1 VGAKLNNMIESPEE
15 IKKDLTY
22 EEIIH
27 HLFENNGKEYNL
39 HKASEECQ
47 ELGLVLN
54 QYLLKPT
61 KVDEQ
66 EIIDEIGDVIIR
78 LEILKKMF
86 PKDKIEERVA
96 YKLSKYQEY
105 IDHQTYTK
113 I

>member
-1 VGAKLNNMIESPEE
+1 MEN
-15 IKKDLTY
+15 KKSN
-22 EEIIH
+22 EEIIQY
-27 HLFENNGKEYNL
+27 LFENNGEQYNL

-54 QYLLKPT
+54 QYILKPT
-61 KVDEQ
+61 KVDKQ
-66 EIIDEIGDVIIR
+66 EIIDEIGDVMIR

-86 PKDKIEERVA
+86 SIEDINKRVD

-105 IDHQTYTK
+105 IDHKSYSK

>member
-1 VGAKLNNMIESPEE
+1 M
-15 IKKDLTY
+15 TR
-22 EEIIH
+22 EEIIQY
-27 HLFENNGKEYNL
+27 LFENNGYKYNL

-54 QYLLKPT
+54 QKLLKPG
-61 KVDEQ
+61 KVDDQ

-86 PKDKIEERVA
+86 PADKIEERVDF
-96 YKLSKYQEY
+96 KLSNYQSY
-105 IDHQTYTK
+105 IDHKTYNE

>member
-1 VGAKLNNMIESPEE
+1 MAIKSEEE
-15 IKKDLTY
+15 ITKILIQ
-22 EEIIH
+22 EEILE
-27 HLFENNGKEYNL
+27 HLYKNNGKQYNL

-86 PKDKIEERVA
+86 PIDKINDRVA

-105 IDHQTYTK
+105 IDHQKYEN

>member
-1 VGAKLNNMIESPEE
+1 MNQEQ
-15 IKKDLTY
+15 
-22 EEIIH
+22 IIQ
-27 HLFENNGKEYNL
+27 HLFEKNGKQYNL

-54 QYLLKPT
+54 QYLLKPN

-78 LEILKKMF
+78 LEVLKKMF
-86 PKDKIEERVA
+86 PQDKIDERVA

-105 IDHQTYTK
+105 IDHEKYDK

>member
-1 VGAKLNNMIESPEE
+1 MNN
-15 IKKDLTY
+15 
-22 EEIIH
+22 EEIIQY
-27 HLFENNGKEYNL
+27 LADNNGSRYNL

-54 QYLLKPT
+54 QFLLKPQ
-61 KVDEQ
+61 KVQEQ

-78 LEILKKMF
+78 LEILKKMY
-86 PKDKIEERVA
+86 PMDKITERVN

-105 IDHQTYTK
+105 IDHEKYAN

>member
-1 VGAKLNNMIESPEE
+1 MGKPAEE
-15 IKKDLTY
+15 LKRELTQ
-22 EEIIH
+22 EEIID
-27 HLFENNGKEYNL
+27 HLFVNNGEKYNL

-61 KVDEQ
+61 KVDQQ

-86 PKDKIEERVA
+86 PADKIKERIA

-105 IDHQTYTK
+105 IDHKLYNQ

>member
-1 VGAKLNNMIESPEE
+1 M
-15 IKKDLTY
+15 TQ
-22 EEIIH
+22 EEIIQY
-27 HLFENNGKEYNL
+27 LYEKNGEKYNM

-54 QYLLKPT
+54 QFLLKPK
-61 KVDEQ
+61 KVDPQ

-86 PKDKIEERVA
+86 PADKIQERIK
-96 YKLSKYQEY
+96 YKLSKYEDY
-105 IDHQTYTK
+105 IDHQTYEL

>member
-1 VGAKLNNMIESPEE
+1 MNQEQ
-15 IKKDLTY
+15 
-22 EEIIH
+22 IIQY
-27 HLFENNGKEYNL
+27 LFEKNGKRYNL

-66 EIIDEIGDVIIR
+66 EIIDEMGDVIIR
-78 LEILKKMF
+78 LEVLKKMF
-86 PKDKIEERVA
+86 PEDKINERVA

-105 IDHQTYTK
+105 IDHEKYNK